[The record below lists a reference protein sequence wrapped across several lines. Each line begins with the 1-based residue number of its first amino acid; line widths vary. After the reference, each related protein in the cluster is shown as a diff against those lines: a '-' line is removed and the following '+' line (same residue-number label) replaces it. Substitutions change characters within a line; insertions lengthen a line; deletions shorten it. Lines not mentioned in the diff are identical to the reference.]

1 MANSVSQHVGL
12 LLLPGFPLMSYAA
25 AVEPMRA
32 ANLLSGKQLFRW
44 TNFAATP
51 TVESSSGVLAPCT
64 RLTAPLPRFDLLFA
78 VAGGNPARFDHRPT
92 FAWLRRIARAG
103 VRLGGISGGP
113 FILAKAGLMDG
124 HSMTIHWEH
133 APALREAFPLV
144 HVRRSLFVI
153 DRRRITCAGGTAP
166 LDMMHALIAEAH
178 GAVLAQNVSDWFL
191 HTDVRPSHGAQRASI
206 VERYRVNDAKLI
218 AALEMMESNMGEPLS
233 RAESSKRLGIS
244 TRQLD
249 RLFATH
255 LGTSFQNQYM
265 EIRLANARAMLRQ
278 TGISITGIALANG
291 FSSSSHFSRAYRGK
305 YRKSPRE
312 ERDLTS
318 ATSLHGRA

>member
-1 MANSVSQHVGL
+1 MALPPTPQHVGL
-12 LLLPGFPLMSYAA
+12 LLVPGFPLMSYAA
-25 AVEPMRA
+25 VVEPMRA

-44 TNFAATP
+44 TNVAASP
-51 TVESSSGVLAPCT
+51 SVESSSGVVAPCENIT
-64 RLTAPLPRFDLLFA
+64 QALRHFDPLF
-78 VAGGNPARFDHRPT
+78 VIAGGNPAFFDHKPS
-92 FAWLRRIARAG
+92 FAWLRRLAKAG
-103 VRLGGISGGP
+103 IRLGGVSGGP

-124 HSMTIHWEH
+124 HSMTVHWEN

-153 DRRRITCAGGTAP
+153 DRKRITCAGGTAA
-166 LDMMHALIAEAH
+166 LDMMHALIAETH
-178 GAVLAQNVSDWFL
+178 GAALAQNVSDWFL

-233 RAESSKRLGIS
+233 RAELSKRLGIS

-249 RLFATH
+249 RLFANH
-255 LGTSFQNQYM
+255 LGVSFQNQYM

-278 TGISITGIALANG
+278 TGISITGVALANG
-291 FSSSSHFSRAYRGK
+291 FSSGSHFSRAYKGK
-305 YRKSPRE
+305 YRKSPSG
-312 ERDLTS
+312 ER
-318 ATSLHGRA
+318 AH